1 MTPTAQMKGEKRGTS
16 SDVSIINLG
25 RDALWKI
32 QAYSA
37 HSAGY
42 IIPLNSRIKITAGR
56 VRGCVRVTVGLG
68 WLAPRTAPSWLLQPL
83 YYRLSTHPTGP
94 TTMAF
99 SLYVSGRSP
108 IRHSAKPLRPLP
120 SSRPVPRRFP
130 AISAVKLH
138 DFHELARVLSAT
150 FPLARR
156 NDERTKIASVE
167 PKEISPQLRT
177 KRERETRNSRNN
189 DESRILR
196 RLRETIARNCYEKMI
211 MQVSWWNDEYVSKSM
226 EELSATLV
234 SRRDAR

>member
-1 MTPTAQMKGEKRGTS
+1 MRLRDRRSRLASSAHRAILTS
-16 SDVSIINLG
+16 STSLLPSLHPPDRPHDHGFLVVCFRPFSNSPF
-25 RDALWKI
+25 R
-32 QAYSA
+32 QA
-37 HSAGY
+37 
-42 IIPLNSRIKITAGR
+42 
-56 VRGCVRVTVGLG
+56 
-68 WLAPRTAPSWLLQPL
+68 
-83 YYRLSTHPTGP
+83 
-94 TTMAF
+94 TTTTT
-99 SLYVSGRSP
+99 
-108 IRHSAKPLRPLP
+108 LP